1 MDEIMHA
8 GLSIEEAEKV
18 AILIHGRGASASS
31 ILSLQNNLNL
41 KSYALL
47 APQAPDNTWY
57 PFSFMA
63 TDQKNEPFLSRAIGI
78 IDKLV
83 KELFEKGFKAE
94 NIFFI
99 GFSQGACL
107 ALEYAV
113 RHAQRYGAVVAFTGG
128 LIGEELNP
136 EKYFGDFNGTPIFIG
151 ASHNDMHVPL
161 ARIEATANLME
172 KLGAKVKTMIFPD
185 TSHSIRHEELDWVNE
200 NIL

>member
-1 MDEIMHA
+1 MDELKHA

-18 AILIHGRGASASS
+18 AIMIHGRGANAAS

-47 APQAPDNTWY
+47 APQAPENTWY
-57 PFSFMA
+57 PYSFMA
-63 TDQKNEPFLSRAIGI
+63 TDHMNEPSLSRAIGI

-83 KELFEKGFKAE
+83 KELFEHGVKAE

-107 ALEYAV
+107 ALEYAA
-113 RHAQRYGAVVAFTGG
+113 RNAQKYGAVIAFTGG

-136 EKYFGDFNGTPIFIG
+136 QKYFGDFNGAPVFIG
-151 ASHNDMHVPL
+151 ANHKDMHVPL

-172 KLGAKVKTMIFPD
+172 KLGAKVKTMIFED
-185 TSHSIRHEELDWVNE
+185 TSHSIRQEELDWVNE